1 MWFRALEL
9 WSTGLVM
16 LLCLFDALTRQVRYA
31 YDTKWKK
38 PHLIQADLNE
48 LHKKRSLFF
57 WGRFSHLFHFCP
69 SFCSF
74 GWMYRPHI
82 WNIYTDIY
90 NTRARCRMHKTE
102 LKGKTG
108 SVPKSPNNTK
118 YRNEIQLH
126 LNAPSTGN
134 YGQMGIIVNAFIF
147 SESRVFFFFFMYFC
161 FFLHLLFITQT
172 DSMAMSTQF
181 HI

>member
-1 MWFRALEL
+1 MEVMWFRALEL

-16 LLCLFDALTRQVRYA
+16 LLCLFDALTRPVRYA

-48 LHKKRSLFF
+48 LYKKRSLFF

-90 NTRARCRMHKTE
+90 NTRARCRMHCTRRNWRGR
-102 LKGKTG
+102 LG
-108 SVPKSPNNTK
+108 PSPNH
-118 YRNEIQLH
+118 Q
-126 LNAPSTGN
+126 
-134 YGQMGIIVNAFIF
+134 
-147 SESRVFFFFFMYFC
+147 
-161 FFLHLLFITQT
+161 ITQNIET
-172 DSMAMSTQF
+172 KFNYIWTPLQREITARWASS
-181 HI
+181 